1 VAPHGSEEPAPGTGA
16 RRRVVLGALAAA
28 LVLAIVYV
36 GLPAVAGLDDTWRR
50 VRTGDLRWIAV
61 GAILEAGSFA
71 GYVLLVRTV
80 LVRDEP
86 RFGWRACLELT
97 FAGVLATRLLS
108 AAGAGG
114 VALTAWAM
122 RGAGM
127 PRGRIVVRLTAFMVV
142 LYGVFMAALAGGGLA
157 LVLEG
162 EVPTAL
168 SVVPGAF
175 GLAVIVAALSL
186 SRARPRRDGAA
197 SRGVRLLAAGVRE
210 ALTVARAREPGL
222 LGAVGWW
229 AFDIAVLAACF
240 RAFGDVPPVD
250 VLVMGYFVGMLA
262 NTLPLP
268 GGVGGVDVGM
278 VGAFAGLGV
287 DAGLAV
293 VAVLSYRMLAF
304 WLPTAP
310 GAVAYLR
317 LRRDVALWRRAPVR
331 NPGGPPPLAS
341 A

>member
-1 VAPHGSEEPAPGTGA
+1 VL
-16 RRRVVLGALAAA
+16 LGALAAA
-28 LVLAIVYV
+28 VVLAVVYV
-36 GLPAVAGLDDTWRR
+36 GLPAVAGLDDTWQR
-50 VRTGDLRWIAV
+50 VRTGDLRWIAA
-61 GAILEAGSFA
+61 GALLEIGSFV

-80 LVRDEP
+80 LVRGEP
-86 RFGWRACLELT
+86 RFGWRACLEMTL
-97 FAGVLATRLLS
+97 AGVLATRLLS

-122 RGAGM
+122 RAAGM
-127 PRGRIVVRLTAFMVV
+127 PKGRIVVRLTAFMVV
-142 LYGVFMAALAGGGLA
+142 LYGVFMAALVGGGLA

-168 SVVPGAF
+168 SAVPGAF

-186 SRARPRRDGAA
+186 SRARPKHDGAA
-197 SRGVRLLAAGVRE
+197 SRGIRLLAAGVRE
-210 ALTVARAREPGL
+210 ALAVARAREPGL
-222 LGAVGWW
+222 LGALAWW
-229 AFDIAVLAACF
+229 GFDIAVLAACF
-240 RAFGDVPPVD
+240 RAFGETPSVA

-278 VGAFAGLGV
+278 VGAFAGMGV

-304 WLPTAP
+304 WLPTVP
-310 GAVAYLR
+310 GAIAYLR
-317 LRRDVALWRRAPVR
+317 LRRDVGLWRRAPVR
-331 NPGGPPPLAS
+331 NPDAPPPLPS